1 MLWMCCKRG
10 WGRVSTCVVIE
21 WGARAAGV
29 VLVPGI
35 LLLAEDSFTLVAR
48 TAGCRWGW
56 GMGRLGYRENTP
68 FLEGGGRDALPS
80 DPA

>member
-1 MLWMCCKRG
+1 MSM
-10 WGRVSTCVVIE
+10 CVVME
-21 WGARAAGV
+21 WGTRSAGV
-29 VLVPGI
+29 VLVPWPYCWLKTLT
-35 LLLAEDSFTLVAR
+35 LLRMWLG

-56 GMGRLGYRENTP
+56 GMDRQGYRENTP